1 MENLN
6 LNLNKGAD
14 DVLTEAAGYF
24 ADQGYS
30 VLNQGFAEIVSS
42 PRLSKETYEKNLY
55 TYLVLRHEL
64 LSIIKYI
71 RSLLKLETLE
81 VDEEK
86 VDKSTTKNKSL

>member
-1 MENLN
+1 MSRFKLK
-6 LNLNKGAD
+6 LRD
-14 DVLTEAAGYF
+14 F
-24 ADQGYS
+24 I
-30 VLNQGFAEIVSS
+30 AEVF
-42 PRLSKETYEKNLY
+42 SKETYEKNLY